1 MSIFKD
7 MLKAG
12 ESLFRDEIAL
22 DYDYLPKL
30 LPYREKEQFY
40 IAGCI
45 KPLLEK
51 RNGKNLFIHGAPG
64 IGKTAATR
72 HILRDLENETDDV
85 IPIYINCWKKN
96 TTYKIVLEICEI
108 LGYKFT
114 QNKKTDELFKI
125 IKEKL
130 NKKSAVFVF
139 DEADKLEDF
148 DFLYLLLEEIFRKTV
163 ILITNFKNWILNLD
177 ERVRSRLTAEIKEF
191 KPYNAE
197 ETRGIMKKR
206 MNYAFVPG
214 VWEEEAFELVARR
227 TVVISDIRSGLYL
240 LKESALS
247 AENKAS
253 RKITPEHVK
262 EAIEKL
268 DDFSIKEKSDLGQES
283 RNILELIKNN
293 SHTKIGELY
302 KTYKRYNGT
311 LSYKSFQRKI
321 AKLQENKFI
330 SIEKTEGGI
339 EGNTTI
345 IKYSEEK
352 KLTDFWF
359 KFC

>member
-7 MLKAG
+7 MLKSN

-96 TTYKIVLEICEI
+96 TTYKIVLEICDV

-114 QNKKTDELFKI
+114 QNKKTDELFNI

-148 DFLYLLLEEIFRKTV
+148 DFLYHILEEVFRKSV
-163 ILITNFKNWILNLD
+163 FLITNFKNWIMNLD
-177 ERVRSRLTAEIKEF
+177 ERVRSRLTAELKEF

-197 ETRGIMKKR
+197 ETKGILKKR
-206 MNYAFVPG
+206 MSYAFVPD
-214 VWEEEAFELVARR
+214 VWEDDAFELAAKR
-227 TVVISDIRSGLYL
+227 TAELSDIRAGLYL
-240 LKESALS
+240 LKEAGLA
-247 AENKAS
+247 AEEKSNK
-253 RKITPEHVK
+253 KITVEHVK
-262 EAIEKL
+262 TAIQKL
-268 DDFSIKEKSDLGQES
+268 DDFSIKEKNDLDQES

-293 SHTKIGELY
+293 SNKKIGELFEIY
-302 KTYKRYNGT
+302 RRYNGK

-321 AKLQENKFI
+321 SKLQKNGFI
-330 SIEKTEGGI
+330 SVEKTEGGL

-345 IKYSEEK
+345 IKYSEDK
-352 KLTDFWF
+352 KLTDF
-359 KFC
+359 

>member
-7 MLKAG
+7 MLKSG

-45 KPLLEK
+45 KPLLQK

-96 TTYKIVLEICEI
+96 TTYKIVLEICDI
-108 LGYKFT
+108 IGYKFT
-114 QNKKTDELFKI
+114 QNKKTEELFEI
-125 IKEKL
+125 IKQML

-148 DFLYLLLEEIFRKTV
+148 DFLYHILEEIYRKSV
-163 ILITNFKNWILNLD
+163 FLITNFKNWILNLD
-177 ERVRSRLTAEIKEF
+177 ERVRSRLTAELKEF

-197 ETRGIMKKR
+197 ETKGILKKR
-206 MNYAFVPG
+206 LSYAFVPG
-214 VWEEEAFELVARR
+214 VWENDAFELVAKR
-227 TVVISDIRSGLYL
+227 TAEISDIRSGLYL
-240 LKESALS
+240 MKESALA
-247 AENKAS
+247 AEEKS
-253 RKITPEHVK
+253 SKKIIIEHVQI
-262 EAIEKL
+262 AIQKL
-268 DDFSIKEKSDLGQES
+268 DDFSIKEKSDLDQES

-293 SHTKIGELY
+293 SNKKIGELFD
-302 KTYKRYNGT
+302 TYRRYNGK

-321 AKLQENKFI
+321 SNLQKNNFI
-330 SIEKTEGGI
+330 SVEKTEGGL

-352 KLTDFWF
+352 KLTDF
-359 KFC
+359 

>member
-7 MLKAG
+7 MLIAG
-12 ESLFRDEIAL
+12 ESLLKDEIAL

-40 IAGCI
+40 IASCI
-45 KPLLEK
+45 KPLLQK
-51 RNGKNLFIHGAPG
+51 RNGKNLFIYGAPG

-96 TTYKIVLEICEI
+96 TTYKIVLEICDI

-114 QNKKTDELFKI
+114 QNKKTDELFNI
-125 IKEKL
+125 IKDMI

-139 DEADKLEDF
+139 DEADKLDDF
-148 DFLYLLLEEIFRKTV
+148 DLLYHILEEIYRKS
-163 ILITNFKNWILNLD
+163 IFLITNFKNWIMNLD
-177 ERVRSRLTAEIKEF
+177 ERIRSRLTAELKEF

-206 MNYAFVPG
+206 MSYAFVQG
-214 VWEEEAFELVARR
+214 VWEEEAFELVTKR
-227 TVVISDIRSGLYL
+227 TIEFSDIRSGLYL
-240 LKESALS
+240 LKESALA

-253 RKITPEHVK
+253 RKITPEHIK
-262 EAIEKL
+262 EAIAKL
-268 DDFSIKEKSDLGQES
+268 DDFSIKEKSDLDQES

-293 SHTKIGELY
+293 SYTKIGELY
-302 KTYKRYNGT
+302 KIYQRYNGT

-321 AKLQENKFI
+321 TNLQKNKFI
-330 SIEKTEGGI
+330 SVEKTEGGQ

-345 IKYSEEK
+345 IKYSEDK
-352 KLTDFWF
+352 KLTDF
-359 KFC
+359 

>member
-1 MSIFKD
+1 MSIFKE

-45 KPLLEK
+45 KPLLQK
-51 RNGKNLFIHGAPG
+51 RSGKNLFIHGAPG

-72 HILRDLENETDDV
+72 YILRDLENETDQV
-85 IPIYINCWKKN
+85 IPMYINCWKKN
-96 TTYKIVLEICEI
+96 TTYKIILEICDI

-125 IKEKL
+125 AKDML

-148 DFLYLLLEEIFRKTV
+148 DFLYLLLEEIFRKTI

-177 ERVRSRLTAEIKEF
+177 ERIRSRLTAEIIEF
-191 KPYNAE
+191 KPYNPE

-206 MNYAFVPG
+206 MSYAFVPG
-214 VWEEEAFELVARR
+214 VWEEEAFELAAKR
-227 TVVISDIRSGLYL
+227 TIEISDIRSGLYL
-240 LKESALS
+240 LKESALA

-253 RKITPEHVK
+253 RKIAAEHVK
-262 EAIEKL
+262 EAIAKL
-268 DDFSIKEKSDLGQES
+268 DDFSIKEKSSLDQES

-293 SHTKIGELY
+293 SHKKIGELY
-302 KTYKRYNGT
+302 KIYQRYNGA

-321 AKLQENKFI
+321 DSLQKNKFI
-330 SIEKTEGGI
+330 SVEKTEGGL

-345 IKYSEEK
+345 VKYSEDK
-352 KLTDFWF
+352 KLTDF
-359 KFC
+359 

>member
-7 MLKAG
+7 MLKSG
-12 ESLFRDEIAL
+12 ESLFKDEIAL

-45 KPLLEK
+45 KPLLSK

-72 HILRDLENETDDV
+72 HILRDLENETEDV

-96 TTYKIVLEICEI
+96 TTYKIVLEICDI

-114 QNKKTDELFKI
+114 QNKKSDELFEI
-125 IKEKL
+125 IKQIL

-148 DFLYLLLEEIFRKTV
+148 DFLYHILEEIYRKSV
-163 ILITNFKNWILNLD
+163 LLITNFKNWILNLD
-177 ERVRSRLTAEIKEF
+177 ERVRSRLTAELKEF

-197 ETRGIMKKR
+197 ETKGILKKR
-206 MNYAFVPG
+206 LSYAFVPG
-214 VWEEEAFELVARR
+214 VWENDAFELVAKRSAE
-227 TVVISDIRSGLYL
+227 IADIRSGLYL
-240 LKESALS
+240 LKEAGLA
-247 AENKAS
+247 AEEKS
-253 RKITPEHVK
+253 SKKITLENVQT
-262 EAIEKL
+262 AVQKL
-268 DDFSIKEKSDLGQES
+268 DDFSIKEKSDLDQES

-293 SHTKIGELY
+293 SNKKIGDLFDIY
-302 KTYKRYNGT
+302 RRYNGK

-321 AKLQENKFI
+321 ANLQKNNFI
-330 SIEKTEGGI
+330 AVEKTEGGL

-352 KLTDFWF
+352 KLTDF
-359 KFC
+359 

>member
-7 MLKAG
+7 MLKSG

-72 HILRDLENETDDV
+72 YILRDLNM
-85 IPIYINCWKKN
+85 
-96 TTYKIVLEICEI
+96 
-108 LGYKFT
+108 
-114 QNKKTDELFKI
+114 
-125 IKEKL
+125 L

-148 DFLYLLLEEIFRKTV
+148 DFLYLILEEIFRKTI
-163 ILITNFKNWILNLD
+163 ILITNFKNWILSLD
-177 ERVRSRLTAEIKEF
+177 ERVRSRLTAELKEF

-206 MNYAFVPG
+206 MNYAFVHG
-214 VWEEEAFELVARR
+214 VWEEEAFELVAKR
-227 TVVISDIRSGLYL
+227 TIEISDIRSGLYL
-240 LKESALS
+240 LKESALA

-253 RKITPEHVK
+253 RKINPEHVK
-262 EAIEKL
+262 EAIAKL
-268 DDFSIKEKSDLGQES
+268 DDFSIKEKSDLDQEL
-283 RNILELIKNN
+283 RNILELIKDN
-293 SHTKIGELY
+293 SHTKIGDLY
-302 KTYKRYNGT
+302 KLYKRYNGA

-321 AKLQENKFI
+321 ASLQKNKFI
-330 SIEKTEGGI
+330 SVEKTEGGL

-345 IKYSEEK
+345 IKYSEDK
-352 KLTDFWF
+352 KLTDF
-359 KFC
+359 

>member
-7 MLKAG
+7 MLKSH

-72 HILRDLENETDDV
+72 HILRDLENETDEV
-85 IPIYINCWKKN
+85 VPIYINCWKKN
-96 TTYKIVLEICEI
+96 TTYKIVLEICNI
-108 LGYKFT
+108 IGYKFT
-114 QNKKTDELFKI
+114 QNKKTDELFEI
-125 IKEKL
+125 IKQRL
-130 NKKSAVFVF
+130 NKKSAVFIF

-148 DFLYLLLEEIFRKTV
+148 DFLYHILEEMFRKSV
-163 ILITNFKNWILNLD
+163 FLITNFKNWILNLD
-177 ERVRSRLTAEIKEF
+177 ERVRSRLTAELKEF
-191 KPYNAE
+191 RPYNAE
-197 ETRGIMKKR
+197 ETKGILKKR
-206 MNYAFVPG
+206 LSYAFVPG
-214 VWEEEAFELVARR
+214 VWENDAFDLIAKR
-227 TVVISDIRSGLYL
+227 TAEIEDIRSGLYL
-240 LKESALS
+240 LKESGLA
-247 AENKAS
+247 AEEKAS
-253 RKITPEHVK
+253 KKITTEHVK
-262 EAIEKL
+262 AAIQKL
-268 DDFSIKEKSDLGQES
+268 DDFSIKEKNELDQES

-293 SHTKIGELY
+293 SNIKSGELFNIY
-302 KTYKRYNGT
+302 RRYNGK

-321 AKLQENKFI
+321 TKLQKNGFI
-330 SIEKTEGGI
+330 SVEKTEGGL

-352 KLTDFWF
+352 KLTDF
-359 KFC
+359 